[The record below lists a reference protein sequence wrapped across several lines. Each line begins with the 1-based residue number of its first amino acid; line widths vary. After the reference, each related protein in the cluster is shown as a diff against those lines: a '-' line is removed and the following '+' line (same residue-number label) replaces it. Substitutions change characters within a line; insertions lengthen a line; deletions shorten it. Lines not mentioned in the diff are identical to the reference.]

1 MTVPVEVLEQSF
13 DLVAPRGDELVDRLY
28 DNIFA
33 AAPAAL
39 ALFADADRAEQK
51 KKLLAT
57 LIVVR
62 KSLRNLE
69 AIVPALQTM
78 GARHA
83 RYGVLPEHYPVVGAA
98 LLDAMA
104 TIGGENWRPEY
115 TEAWAGAY
123 QIVQE
128 TMLSGAMAPI

>member
-1 MTVPVEVLEQSF
+1 MTVPVEILEQSF
-13 DLVAPRGDELVDRLY
+13 DLVAPRGEELVDRLY

-39 ALFADADRAEQK
+39 ALFADADMAEQK

-62 KSLRNLE
+62 KSLRNLD

-104 TIGGENWRPEY
+104 TIGGDNWRLEY
-115 TEAWAGAY
+115 TAAWAGAY

-128 TMLSGAMAPI
+128 TMLSGVMAQT

>member
-1 MTVPVEVLEQSF
+1 MVVPVDILERSF
-13 DLVAPRGDELVDRLY
+13 DLVAPRGDALVDRLY
-28 DNIFA
+28 NNIFA

-39 ALFADADRAEQK
+39 TLFADADMAEQK

-62 KSLRNLE
+62 KSLRNLD
-69 AIVPALQTM
+69 AIVPALQAM

-83 RYGVLPEHYPVVGAA
+83 QYGVLPEHYPVVGAA

-104 TIGGENWRPEY
+104 TIGGDNWRSEY

-128 TMLSGAMAPI
+128 TMLSGVVART